1 MAVNGTPRNGTVRN
15 GSGPSMAK
23 PTFATYGTST
33 PRQRQKV
40 RQQKTSNRTSN
51 KSRTKNG
58 GFHVHIN
65 EAPSG
70 GGGNTGHDN
79 GAAGGWS
86 RQSPIGDAEFLSA
99 GHIRAFAERGRRG
112 MRQAAMD
119 FSYAAETL
127 RAVLREVPAPQ
138 DKGRAHAMM
147 RANRVARSLKRAAN
161 AAQAASAHS
170 ARTWPAFM
178 REYAPELNTFGGPRP
193 QQRRSMNFGA

>member
-1 MAVNGTPRNGTVRN
+1 MAVNGTPRNGAARN

-23 PTFATYGTST
+23 PMFATYGTSS
-33 PRQRQKV
+33 PRERQKV
-40 RQQKTSNRTSN
+40 RQQKTSNRTTN

-58 GFHVHIN
+58 GFHIHIN
-65 EAPSG
+65 EAPRGSSNG
-70 GGGNTGHDN
+70 GHGS

-99 GHIRAFAERGRRG
+99 GHIRAFAERGRRS

-138 DKGRAHAMM
+138 DKGVAHAML
-147 RANRVARSLKRAAN
+147 RANRVARSLKKAAN

-178 REYAPELNTFGGPRP
+178 REYAPELNTYGGPRP
-193 QQRRSMNFGA
+193 RQPRYMNFGA